1 MASANNFVISMTNYY
16 NDLKREIINDIGKKI
31 QAKDNWTS
39 DELHNEIMNEMLIA
53 IKANKKVKKVSK
65 PRFSGYHECMQAMR
79 LKLKEEQP
87 NLTPQ
92 EVTKQVSKVWG
103 TLSDNEKEKY
113 NVIAANKKEEYYKI
127 NSNSEKE
134 QEVEDKPKMKKEVK
148 EEKPAKKKKEEKEK
162 KTKKNKEVKKVKKN
176 IKKVKKSPS
185 PPSEIDDSDIPQ
197 IEEVEEAES
206 DIDI

>member
-1 MASANNFVISMTNYY
+1 MASANNFVISMTNCY

-31 QAKDNWTS
+31 QSKENWTS
-39 DELHNEIMNEMLIA
+39 EELHNEVMNEMLNA

-92 EVTKQVSKVWG
+92 EVTAKVSKAWG
-103 TLSDNEKEKY
+103 TLSDDEKEKY
-113 NVIAANKKEEYYKI
+113 NDIAAKKKEEYYKN
-127 NSNSEKE
+127 NSDSEKE
-134 QEVEDKPKMKKEVK
+134 QEVEEKPKKKKEEKPAKKNK
-148 EEKPAKKKKEEKEK
+148 EEKPAKKKKEEKPAK
-162 KTKKNKEVKKVKKN
+162 KNTKKKVVDDK
-176 IKKVKKSPS
+176 

-197 IEEVEEAES
+197 IEEVEEADS

>member
-1 MASANNFVISMTNYY
+1 MASANNFVISMTNCY

-31 QAKDNWTS
+31 QSKENWTS
-39 DELHNEIMNEMLIA
+39 EELHNEVMNEMLNA

-92 EVTKQVSKVWG
+92 EVTAKVSKAWG
-103 TLSDNEKEKY
+103 TLSDDEKEKY
-113 NVIAANKKEEYYKI
+113 NDIAAKKKEEYYRN
-127 NSNSEKE
+127 NSDSEKE
-134 QEVEDKPKMKKEVK
+134 QEVEEKPKKKEEKPVKKNK
-148 EEKPAKKKKEEKEK
+148 EEKPAKKKKEEKP
-162 KTKKNKEVKKVKKN
+162 VKKN
-176 IKKVKKSPS
+176 TKKKVMNDK

-197 IEEVEEAES
+197 IEEVEEADS